1 MQNFKYQLKYIIFLI
16 TIVCPGKTTANSQE
30 RPLSVI
36 LEEIGEKYQ
45 VFFTYNSKQLNKVK
59 VDFKTKEKEDV
70 TIAINRLLNKTKFS
84 YKSFG
89 EKYYVIYEKTKEN
102 DPNLKKI
109 FYHLGE
115 LEKIESEGIEIKK
128 KNSSN
133 KKESNTQEETFI
145 EGTVNDARG
154 NPLIG
159 TTVLVK
165 GTSIG
170 AIVDF
175 DGFFKIKIPE
185 NATTLVFSYLGF
197 KTKEVEIK
205 SSNDFN
211 IILEEEADHLEEI
224 VVVGY
229 GTTKRKELSG
239 AIASIYAE
247 DIENAP
253 VQSFDKAVQGRVP
266 GVQVV
271 SSGAPGSAAQI
282 RIRGVGS
289 INSGN
294 EPLYIID
301 GVQVLSGQVSE
312 VNTQDNVLSTINP
325 NDIISIDILKDASAS
340 IYGAQAANGVV
351 IITTKRGKIG
361 EPQFNF
367 SAQWGIH
374 KVINRL
380 DLLTGPEWTELVLEG
395 YANRFGI
402 TSSQYQNQLNN
413 LGKPE
418 NAKNYDWQD
427 LLFQEG
433 FMSNY
438 QLSARGGS
446 EKSRYFI
453 SGSYNNTEG
462 HVIGTGFE
470 RGTLRINLD
479 NNFNERIKTSLS
491 TNLSITKNDATTDDG
506 FFFNNPTV
514 ASAFIVPT
522 NAPYNENGSVREP
535 LFGLFDEN
543 PLVNENP
550 DLYDESSVTY
560 KILTSFTLDYK
571 LFKDAKFKSVWG
583 FDFLSNNYN
592 FFGSPEAK
600 VSASTKGRI
609 YKSNNRITNWQTDQI
624 FSYNAAFRDIHRLE
638 TLVGV
643 TYRQQKTNY
652 FFTSGENLILPNLTS
667 LENAIT
673 PNQTGGFDAEWR
685 LAGFFGRLNYTFDDK
700 YILTASIRR
709 DGSSRFGKNNRWGWF
724 PSISA
729 AWRLSSESFMK
740 EIDKTVNDLKI
751 RASYGITG
759 NANIGNFASR
769 GLFTPNTYNTSGGLT
784 PLTIDN
790 PNLSWEQSETFNIG
804 MDTQLFNKRITF
816 TIDYFIRKTKDL
828 ILARPIPETT
838 GYASI
843 TENIGALEN
852 KGLEIS
858 LNTTNIETRN
868 FSWNTNFNIATV
880 KNEITALTDQVNQ
893 ITNNN
898 SGTINRVGESLD
910 SWYAI
915 RWAGV
920 NPADGRPLYYDKNGQ
935 LTFNPTEDDRVIIGS
950 SIPTFTGGLTNT
962 FSYNNFNIFAFFQ
975 YSGGNYLRNRLA
987 FSTKASGGFGD
998 RNQQRSEL
1006 DRWQKPG
1013 DITDVPIAINGFAY
1027 DARPGNEYS
1036 SKHIEKGDYIRL
1048 KEVKISYD
1056 FPDILIEKL
1065 NLTNMSIYLSGSN
1078 LWTKTPY
1085 TGRDPEILGGDET
1098 GDYPQSKS
1106 YLLGINL
1113 EF

>member
-1 MQNFKYQLKYIIFLI
+1 M
-16 TIVCPGKTTANSQE
+16 V
-30 RPLSVI
+30 

-45 VFFTYNSKQLNKVK
+45 VFFTYDSKQLNTVK
-59 VDFKTKEKEDV
+59 VDFKTREKENL
-70 TIAINRLLNKTKFS
+70 TLAINRLLNKTKFG
-84 YKSFG
+84 YKTFG

-109 FYHLGE
+109 FYHLRE
-115 LEKIESEGIEIKK
+115 LEKLESG
-128 KNSSN
+128 SSST
-133 KKESNTQEETFI
+133 KKEKKSSQEKKTFI
-145 EGTVNDARG
+145 EGTVSDTQG
-154 NPLIG
+154 TPLIG
-159 TTVLVK
+159 TSVIVK
-165 GTSIG
+165 GTNNGVI
-170 AIVDF
+170 ADF
-175 DGFFKIKIPE
+175 DGVFKIEIPK

-197 KTKEVEIK
+197 KTKEIDIK
-205 SSNDFN
+205 NSTDFN
-211 IILEEEADHLEEI
+211 IILEEERGQLEEI

-229 GTTKRKELSG
+229 GTRKRKELSG
-239 AIASIYAE
+239 AISSIYAE

-271 SSGAPGSAAQI
+271 SSGAPGSAVEI

-312 VNTQDNVLSTINP
+312 VNTQDNVLSSINP

-361 EPQFNF
+361 APQFNF
-367 SAQWGIH
+367 SAQWGVH
-374 KVINRL
+374 KVINHL
-380 DLLTGPEWTELVLEG
+380 DLLTGPEWTELILEG

-402 TSSQYQNQLNN
+402 TSSQYQNQLAN

-418 NAKNYDWQD
+418 DAKNYDWQD

-433 FMSNY
+433 FMSSY

-446 EKSRYFI
+446 DKSRYFI

-470 RGTLRINLD
+470 RGTLRVNLD
-479 NNFNERIKTSLS
+479 NNFNDRLTTSLS
-491 TNLSITKNDATTDDG
+491 TNFSITKNNATTDDG

-522 NAPYNENGSVREP
+522 NSPYNEDGSIREP

-571 LFKDAKFKSVWG
+571 LFKNVKFKSVLG

-600 VSASTKGRI
+600 VAANTRGRI

-624 FSYNAAFRDIHRLE
+624 FSYNNVFGDIHSLE

-652 FFTSGENLILPNLTS
+652 FFTSGENLILSNLTS
-667 LENAIT
+667 LENAVT
-673 PNQTGGFDAEWR
+673 PNQIGGFDAEWK
-685 LAGFFGRLNYTFDDK
+685 LAGLFGRLNYTFDNK

-709 DGSSRFGKNNRWGWF
+709 DGSSRFGKNKRWGWF

-740 EIDKTVNDLKI
+740 KIDKTINDLKI

-759 NANIGNFASR
+759 NANIGNFASK
-769 GLFTPNTYNTSGGLT
+769 GLFTPNSYITSGGLT
-784 PLTIDN
+784 PLTIEN
-790 PNLSWEQSETFNIG
+790 PNLSWEQSESFNIG
-804 MDTQLFNKRITF
+804 LDTQLFNNRIAL
-816 TIDYFIRKTKDL
+816 TIDYFLRKTKDL

-838 GYASI
+838 GYSSL
-843 TENIGALEN
+843 TENIGAVEN
-852 KGLEIS
+852 RGVELS
-858 LNTTNIETRN
+858 LSTTNIETAN
-868 FSWNTNFNIATV
+868 FSWNTNFNIATI

-893 ITNNN
+893 ITDNT
-898 SGTINRVGESLD
+898 SGTINQVGESLN

-920 NPADGRPLYYDKNGQ
+920 NPADGRPMYYDKNGQ
-935 LTFNPTEDDRVIIGS
+935 LTFNPTEDDRVIVGN
-950 SIPTFTGGLTNT
+950 SIPTFTGGLTNS
-962 FSYNNFNIFAFFQ
+962 FSYKNFSVSAFFQ

-987 FSTKASGGFGD
+987 FSTKASGSYGD

-1006 DRWQKPG
+1006 NRWQKPG
-1013 DITDVPIAINGFAY
+1013 DITDVPIAVNGFAY

-1048 KEVKISYD
+1048 KEVKISYN
-1056 FPDILIEKL
+1056 FPNTLIEKL
-1065 NLTNMSIYLSGSN
+1065 SLTNMNIYLSGTN
-1078 LWTKTPY
+1078 LWTETPY

-1106 YLLGINL
+1106 YILGINL